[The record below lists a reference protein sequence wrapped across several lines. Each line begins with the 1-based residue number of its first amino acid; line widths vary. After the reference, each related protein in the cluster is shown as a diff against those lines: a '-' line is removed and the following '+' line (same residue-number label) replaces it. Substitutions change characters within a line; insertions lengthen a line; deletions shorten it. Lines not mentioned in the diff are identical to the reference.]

1 MTTSLKEV
9 GSIAARPD
17 NASAPTAG
25 RMDREQFPFLV
36 DRSTIAIES
45 LRTQWRT
52 IAELGI
58 HERMAI
64 SQLRVH
70 GSMPMSELAAR
81 ISLSRAAVT
90 SLVDRLEA
98 SKWVVRVSDEH
109 DRRRTVLQL
118 LPMASSAYDDISRS
132 FYGELVEWG
141 ETMSDAEWRTIA
153 SFLDRLAVIA
163 ERRSDELRA
172 TALERSLT

>member
-1 MTTSLKEV
+1 MTASLKEM
-9 GSIAARPD
+9 GRISARPD
-17 NASAPTAG
+17 STRSAATG
-25 RMDREQFPFLV
+25 DRAQFAQLL
-36 DRSTIAIES
+36 DRSTIAVES

-52 IAELGI
+52 IADLGI

-98 SKWVVRVSDEH
+98 AQWVVRVADDH

-118 LPMASSAYDDISRS
+118 LPKAVESFDRISQPFYDELAAMGSA
-132 FYGELVEWG
+132 
-141 ETMSDAEWRTIA
+141 MSDAEWRTIA
-153 SFLDRLAVIA
+153 GFLDRLAVLA
-163 ERRSDELRA
+163 ERRSDDLRA
-172 TALERSLT
+172 TAMERSLS

>member
-9 GSIAARPD
+9 GSIAARHD
-17 NASAPTAG
+17 NASAATAG
-25 RMDREQFPFLV
+25 RMERDRFPDLV

-70 GSMPMSELAAR
+70 GPMPMSELAAR

-90 SLVDRLEA
+90 SLVDRLES

-118 LPMASSAYDDISRS
+118 LPQATTSYDQIASA
-132 FYGELVEWG
+132 FYGELVEWS

-172 TALERSLT
+172 TALERSLS

>member
-1 MTTSLKEV
+1 MTASLKEM
-9 GSIAARPD
+9 GRISGRPD
-17 NASAPTAG
+17 TSRSAAATG
-25 RMDREQFPFLV
+25 DRTQLPQLL
-36 DRSTIAIES
+36 DRSTIAVES

-52 IAELGI
+52 IADLGI

-98 SKWVVRVSDEH
+98 AQWVVRVADDH

-118 LPMASSAYDDISRS
+118 LPKAGESFDRISQPFYD
-132 FYGELVEWG
+132 ELTTMG
-141 ETMSDAEWRTIA
+141 TAMSDAEWRTVTG
-153 SFLDRLAVIA
+153 FLDRLAVLA

-172 TALERSLT
+172 TAVERSLT